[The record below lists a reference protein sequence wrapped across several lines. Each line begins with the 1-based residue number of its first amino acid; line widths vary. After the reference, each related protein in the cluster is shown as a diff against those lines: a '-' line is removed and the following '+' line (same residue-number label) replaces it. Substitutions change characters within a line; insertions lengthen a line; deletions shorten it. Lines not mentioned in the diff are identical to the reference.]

1 MDSGKYV
8 DMAVQNPHGKEMVR
22 LIFLPRNFNIFLD
35 EMERFM
41 PSLRNRDKYAH
52 KRKSKNKHKSPN
64 ERSSYEGREGTKKYA
79 LEVLYDMIW
88 AFGVLRL
95 PQRSKSYWLKRSEKM
110 TSTRSP
116 WGEIPMEIYIVDH
129 FLDDVIS
136 PQCPW

>member
-22 LIFLPRNFNIFLD
+22 LIFLPRNFNIFLA

-41 PSLRNRDKYAH
+41 ATQKIRDKY
-52 KRKSKNKHKSPN
+52 
-64 ERSSYEGREGTKKYA
+64 RSLDTRHVYAGREGTEKYA
-79 LEVLYDMIW
+79 LRILYDMIW

-95 PQRSKSYWLKRSEKM
+95 PLSNKSYWAKKTEKM
-110 TSTRSP
+110 SSTRSP
-116 WGEIPMEIYIVDH
+116 WGEIPMEIYVVDH
-129 FLDDVIS
+129 FLDDVIR